1 MPGEITLGTD
11 LLFGFL
17 LCLSRMLGVLMF
29 IPIPGMKSAPD
40 APRIVFALALTMCLR
55 GFWPA
60 VSEPNPTA
68 LRIAS
73 LVLAEAVIGMG
84 AGLAVSFLLEAFN
97 IAAQVFGL
105 QAGYS
110 YASTIDP
117 SSQADS
123 GVLQVWS
130 QLLAAFLFF
139 AAGLD
144 RQVVRALAG
153 SMAGQRSWSS
163 SKSMLD
169 IITRL
174 GTEMFSVAVRLAIP
188 VVIFLLLLD
197 VALALS
203 GRLQAQ
209 FQLVSL
215 AFPAKMLVGLVVL
228 GIVASSFPAVI
239 ERAARLTFD
248 YIPRLMGA

>member
-1 MPGEITLGTD
+1 MPGEITLSTD

-17 LCLSRMLGVLMF
+17 LCLSRVLGVLMF
-29 IPIPGMKSAPD
+29 IPIPAMKSAPD
-40 APRIVFALALTMCLR
+40 APRIVFGLALTICLR
-55 GFWPA
+55 GFWPE
-60 VSEPNPTA
+60 VSESNPTP
-68 LRIAS
+68 LGIAV
-73 LVLAEAVIGMG
+73 LVLSEAAIGMG
-84 AGLAVSFLLEAFN
+84 AGLAVSCLLEAFN
-97 IAAQVFGL
+97 MAAQIFGL

-139 AAGLD
+139 AAGLE
-144 RQVVRALAG
+144 RQVIRALAG
-153 SMAGQRSWSS
+153 SLADQHSWVS
-163 SKSMLD
+163 SKSMLE
-169 IITRL
+169 IVTRL
-174 GTEMFSVAVRLAIP
+174 GAEMFSVAVRLAIP

-209 FQLVSL
+209 FQLVAL

-228 GIVASSFPAVI
+228 GIVATSFSAVI
-239 ERAARLTFD
+239 ERAARITFD